1 MICGFPGSNEYKG
14 ITADKYLKLKRLKS
28 WEKKVLAIVV
38 KSMATSGVDG
48 FMVEIEAS
56 TIRGQQQSMSIIGLP
71 DQAIKEAGERIQAA
85 IESCGYDIPKD
96 KSIISLAPGD
106 KKKRGSHFD
115 LGMIIALLFQTDQ
128 IAPRNLSEYAFIGEL
143 ALDGRI
149 RPCNGVLS
157 MVTEARKC
165 GVKSVV
171 VPYENRQE
179 AASVSGITVCPV
191 KSLPDTISF
200 LEGRMD
206 LSKQEDYE
214 NKKTDAIC
222 SSGKTETSHENTDS
236 GSGQSCS
243 DIDFSDVKGQDELIE
258 AIVLGAAGGHNIL
271 MLGEPGCG
279 KTMIAQRIPTILP
292 RMSEKESLEVTKIHS
307 ISGLLNAG
315 MGLLT
320 KRPFRAPHHNV
331 SLNALIGGGS
341 YAQPGEVSLAHN
353 GVLFLDELAEFSRS
367 TLDALRQPMEDKR
380 VTISRVN
387 GTNSYPANFMF
398 VAAMNPCPCGYYPSK
413 KCRCTD
419 YEIIHYRGKI
429 SGPILER
436 IDIQKSVAHVDFF
449 ELGDQKS
456 SYTSEELRERVE
468 KARAIQQERFKHDK
482 QVNCNAQM
490 TTTMIQKY
498 CKLDEECTRLL
509 KNASEKYGYSAR
521 VIHKLLRLARTSA
534 DLGGSE
540 NIRREDIIRVL
551 GCRDLDVSSSQM
563 YAIA

>member
-1 MICGFPGSNEYKG
+1 MA
-14 ITADKYLKLKRLKS
+14 IT
-28 WEKKVLAIVV
+28 V

-48 FMVEIEAS
+48 FMVEIEA
-56 TIRGQQQSMSIIGLP
+56 TVIKGQQQVMSIIGLP
-71 DQAIKEAGERIQAA
+71 DQAIKEAGERIQAS

-96 KSIISLAPGD
+96 KMIISLAPGD

-115 LGMIIALLFQTDQ
+115 LGMIIALLYQTDQ
-128 IAPRNLSEYAFIGEL
+128 ISPKNLSDYAFIGEL
-143 ALDGRI
+143 SLDGRI

-171 VPYENRQE
+171 VPYDNKQE
-179 AASVSGITVCPV
+179 ASSVSGIRVCPV
-191 KSLPDTISF
+191 KTLPDTVRF
-200 LEGRMD
+200 LEGRLD
-206 LSKQEDYE
+206 LEKQDDEDLAE
-214 NKKTDAIC
+214 K
-222 SSGKTETSHENTDS
+222 S
-236 GSGQSCS
+236 GSILSVRTKGDPVSGS
-243 DIDFSDVKGQDELIE
+243 IYPDAIDFSDVKGQDELIE

-292 RMSEKESLEVTKIHS
+292 RMTEKEALEVTKIHS
-307 ISGLLNAG
+307 ISGLLDAG
-315 MGLLT
+315 SGLMEQ
-320 KRPFRAPHHNV
+320 RPFRAPHHNV

-413 KCRCTD
+413 RCRCTD

-449 ELGDQKS
+449 ELEGEKS
-456 SYTSEELRERVE
+456 SHTSKDLRAKVE
-468 KARAIQQERFKHDK
+468 KARAVQQERFKFEES
-482 QVNCNAQM
+482 VNCNAQM

-498 CKLDEECTRLL
+498 CKLDEECTKIL
-509 KNASEKYGYSAR
+509 KKASEEYGYSAR

-534 DLGGSE
+534 DLDGAE

-551 GCRDLDVSSSQM
+551 SCRDLDVSSSKM
-563 YAIA
+563 YAIK

>member
-1 MICGFPGSNEYKG
+1 MA
-14 ITADKYLKLKRLKS
+14 IT
-28 WEKKVLAIVV
+28 V
-38 KSMATSGVDG
+38 KSMATMGVDG

-85 IESCGYDIPKD
+85 IESCGYDFPKD

-115 LGMIIALLFQTDQ
+115 LGMIIALLYQTDQ
-128 IAPRNLSEYAFIGEL
+128 ISPKDLSDYAFIGEL

-165 GVKSVV
+165 GVKAVV
-171 VPYENRQE
+171 VPYDNRQE
-179 AASVSGITVCPV
+179 AESVSGIRICPV
-191 KSLPDTISF
+191 KSLPDTVRF
-200 LEGRMD
+200 LEGRLD
-206 LSKQEDYE
+206 LSKQNQEE
-214 NKKTDAIC
+214 
-222 SSGKTETSHENTDS
+222 KTEGCRTGRA
-236 GSGQSCS
+236 GSSMS
-243 DIDFSDVKGQDELIE
+243 DGIYKGDDADPPYDDVDFLDVKGQDELIE

-271 MLGEPGCG
+271 MIGEPGCG

-292 RMSEKESLEVTKIHS
+292 RMTEKESLEVTKIHS
-307 ISGLLNAG
+307 ISGLLEAG
-315 MGLLT
+315 SGLL
-320 KRPFRAPHHNV
+320 KRRPFRAPHHNV

-436 IDIQKSVAHVDFF
+436 IDIQKSVAHVDYFDLNGK
-449 ELGDQKS
+449 EGSRS
-456 SYTSEELRERVE
+456 SAELRDLVE
-468 KARAIQQERFKHDK
+468 KARNIQQERFRESKE
-482 QVNCNAQM
+482 VSCNAQM

-498 CKLDEECTRLL
+498 CKLDEECTQIL
-509 KNASEKYGYSAR
+509 KKASEKYGYSAR

-534 DLGGSE
+534 DLDGAE
-540 NIRREDIIRVL
+540 NIRREDVIRVL

-563 YAIA
+563 YAIT

>member
-1 MICGFPGSNEYKG
+1 MA
-14 ITADKYLKLKRLKS
+14 IT
-28 WEKKVLAIVV
+28 V

-56 TIRGQQQSMSIIGLP
+56 TIRGQQQSLSIIGLP

-85 IESCGYDIPKD
+85 IESCGYDFPKD

-106 KKKRGSHFD
+106 KKKWGSHFD

-128 IAPRNLSEYAFIGEL
+128 ISPKNLSDYAFIGEL

-149 RPCNGVLS
+149 RPCTGVLS

-165 GVKSVV
+165 GVNAVV

-179 AASVSGITVCPV
+179 AESVSGIKVCPV
-191 KSLPDTISF
+191 KSLPDTIKF
-200 LEGRMD
+200 LEGRLD
-206 LSKQEDYE
+206 LAKQDSDDNIV
-214 NKKTDAIC
+214 NKVSQGIPLGVASAPTNDDLV
-222 SSGKTETSHENTDS
+222 N
-236 GSGQSCS
+236 S
-243 DIDFSDVKGQDELIE
+243 DFDFSDVKGQDELIE

-292 RMSEKESLEVTKIHS
+292 QMTEKESLEVTKIHS
-307 ISGLLNAG
+307 ISGLLDAG
-315 MGLLT
+315 AGLL
-320 KRPFRAPHHNV
+320 KMRPFRAPHHNA

-419 YEIIHYRGKI
+419 YEIIHYRSRI

-436 IDIQKSVAHVDFF
+436 IDIQKSVAHVDYF
-449 ELGDQKS
+449 ELNEKKS
-456 SYTSEELRERVE
+456 GLNSAELRERVE
-468 KARAIQQERFKHDK
+468 KARKIQQKRFENDK
-482 QVNCNAQM
+482 EVNCNAQM
-490 TTTMIQKY
+490 TATMIQKY
-498 CKLDEECTRLL
+498 CKLDDECTQIL
-509 KNASEKYGYSAR
+509 KKASGKYGYSAR

-534 DLGGSE
+534 DLEDAE

-551 GCRDLDVSSSQM
+551 DCRDLDVSSSQM
-563 YAIA
+563 YAIT

>member
-1 MICGFPGSNEYKG
+1 MA
-14 ITADKYLKLKRLKS
+14 IT
-28 WEKKVLAIVV
+28 V
-38 KSMATSGVDG
+38 KSMATSGVEG

-96 KSIISLAPGD
+96 KAIISLAPGD

-115 LGMIIALLFQTDQ
+115 LGMIIALLYQTDQ
-128 IAPRNLSEYAFIGEL
+128 ISPKNLSEYAFIGEL

-149 RPCNGVLS
+149 RPCTGVLS

-171 VPYENRQE
+171 VPYDNRQE
-179 AASVSGITVCPV
+179 AASVSGINVCPV

-200 LEGRMD
+200 LEGRLD
-206 LSKQEDYE
+206 LSKQDKDSSDKNAGIGGPGNGADAVKGSANASAEDF
-214 NKKTDAIC
+214 N
-222 SSGKTETSHENTDS
+222 
-236 GSGQSCS
+236 S

-292 RMSEKESLEVTKIHS
+292 KMSEKESLEVTKIHS
-307 ISGLLNAG
+307 ISGILDAG
-315 MGLLT
+315 TGLI
-320 KRPFRAPHHNV
+320 KCRPFRAPHHNV

-449 ELGDQKS
+449 ELGDKKS
-456 SYTSEELRERVE
+456 TYSSEQLRERVE
-468 KARAIQQERFKHDK
+468 KARLIQQERFKNDS
-482 QVNCNAQM
+482 QVCCNAQM

-498 CKLDEECTRLL
+498 CKLDEECTQIL

-521 VIHKLLRLARTSA
+521 VIHKLLRMARTSA
-534 DLGGSE
+534 DLDGVE
-540 NIRREDIIRVL
+540 NIRREDITRVL

>member
-1 MICGFPGSNEYKG
+1 MA
-14 ITADKYLKLKRLKS
+14 IT
-28 WEKKVLAIVV
+28 V

-85 IESCGYDIPKD
+85 IESCGYDFPKD

-128 IAPRNLSEYAFIGEL
+128 ISPKNLSDYAFIGEL

-149 RPCNGVLS
+149 RPCTGVLS

-165 GVKSVV
+165 GVKAVV

-179 AASVSGITVCPV
+179 AESVSGIKVCPV
-191 KSLPDTISF
+191 QTLQDTVRF
-200 LEGRMD
+200 LEGRLD
-206 LSKQEDYE
+206 LSKQDEGERKANTEDTPGVQFC
-214 NKKTDAIC
+214 NLKKGDSADD
-222 SSGKTETSHENTDS
+222 SFNSG
-236 GSGQSCS
+236 
-243 DIDFSDVKGQDELIE
+243 IDFADVKGQDELIE

-292 RMSEKESLEVTKIHS
+292 RMTEKESLEVTKIHS
-307 ISGLLNAG
+307 ISGLLDAG
-315 MGLLT
+315 TGLL
-320 KRPFRAPHHNV
+320 KMRPFRAPHHNV

-436 IDIQKSVAHVDFF
+436 IDIQKSVAHVDYF
-449 ELGDQKS
+449 ELNGKKS
-456 SYTSEELRERVE
+456 RYSSAELREQVE
-468 KARAIQQERFKHDK
+468 RARMLQQERFKNDK
-482 QVNCNAQM
+482 EVNCNAQM

-498 CKLDEECTRLL
+498 CKLDEECTKLL

-534 DLGGSE
+534 DLDGAE

-551 GCRDLDVSSSQM
+551 NCRDLDVSSSQM
-563 YAIA
+563 YAIT

>member
-1 MICGFPGSNEYKG
+1 MA
-14 ITADKYLKLKRLKS
+14 TT
-28 WEKKVLAIVV
+28 V

-71 DQAIKEAGERIQAA
+71 DQAVKEAGERIQAA

-96 KSIISLAPGD
+96 KTIISLAPSD

-128 IAPRNLSEYAFIGEL
+128 IHPKNLTDYAFIGEL
-143 ALDGRI
+143 SLDGRI
-149 RPCNGVLS
+149 RPCNGILS

-165 GVKSVV
+165 GMKAVV
-171 VPYENRQE
+171 VPYANKGE
-179 AASVSGITVCPV
+179 AASVSGIKVCPV
-191 KSLPDTISF
+191 KTLSDTVKF
-200 LEGRMD
+200 LEGRLNLDKQDTPEKEDASMKAELKAGSISVGKVLSGD
-206 LSKQEDYE
+206 LVKHVYNE
-214 NKKTDAIC
+214 
-222 SSGKTETSHENTDS
+222 S
-236 GSGQSCS
+236 GSDENLESRKPGEVHNAL
-243 DIDFSDVKGQDELIE
+243 DFTDVKGQDELIE

-292 RMSEKESLEVTKIHS
+292 RMTEKESLEVTKIHS
-307 ISGLLNAG
+307 ISGLLDAG
-315 MGLLT
+315 SGLMT
-320 KRPFRAPHHNV
+320 ERPFRAPHHNV

-436 IDIQKSVAHVDFF
+436 IDIQKSVAHVDYF
-449 ELGDQKS
+449 ELSEKQGDH
-456 SYTSEELRERVE
+456 TSAELRVRVE
-468 KARAIQQERFKHDK
+468 KARQIQQERFKDTPE
-482 QVNCNAQM
+482 VSCNAQM
-490 TTTMIQKY
+490 TTNMIQKY
-498 CKLDEECTRLL
+498 CKLEEESTQIL
-509 KNASEKYGYSAR
+509 KKVSEKYGYSAR
-521 VIHKLLRLARTSA
+521 VIHKLLRLARTAA
-534 DLGGSE
+534 DLDGAE
-540 NIRREDIIRVL
+540 NIRQEDVTRVL
-551 GCRDLDVSSSQM
+551 SCRDLDVSSSQM
-563 YAIA
+563 YTIK